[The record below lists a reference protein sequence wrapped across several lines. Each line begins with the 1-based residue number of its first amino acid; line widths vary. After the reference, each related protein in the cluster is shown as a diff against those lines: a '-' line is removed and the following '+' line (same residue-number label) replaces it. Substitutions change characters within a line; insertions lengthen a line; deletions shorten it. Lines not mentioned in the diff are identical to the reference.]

1 MQYLWRSS
9 LPAWHG
15 VFAFFL
21 VCVCVLGGGCS
32 NTLRCE
38 RAAASPTV
46 WDGGRICERGLRKR
60 KGLPERSGHGH
71 RFQRPPARCHTRVV
85 FKRSTGKRAFM
96 WDEVVS
102 VTATGQ
108 VWQRAAKMSKSDEK
122 GCEYPP
128 SCLAGSCLA
137 GSCFASGCLAL
148 PAVALPLG

>member
-1 MQYLWRSS
+1 MVSFETPGVCPCNICGY
-9 LPAWHG
+9 PACPLG
-15 VFAFFL
+15 MVFFAFFL
-21 VCVCVLGGGCS
+21 VCVLGGGCS

-46 WDGGRICERGLRKR
+46 WDSGRICERGLRKR

-96 WDEVVS
+96 WDEVVR

-108 VWQRAAKMSKSDEK
+108 VWQRAARSR
-122 GCEYPP
+122 
-128 SCLAGSCLA
+128 
-137 GSCFASGCLAL
+137 
-148 PAVALPLG
+148 PAFSTEVRA